1 MKLIITADNRLHF
14 RAIGSVE
21 PQHWKNRSE
30 EKLVVEIRGDDDSLI
45 AIDSG
50 TLKVALKATK
60 ETEEI
65 LARCTSFTAASN
77 VHTGWLNLNTD
88 ECNALTNSEVLIEVS
103 WEVGG
108 HEVVSDD
115 AKVWIIARTVTGD
128 EASPVTTS
136 ALVTAEWLATHLLA
150 SAAFT
155 WTPNTTTGTLT
166 ISPNFASEA
175 QAEAGTNDTLLMNP
189 LRVAQ
194 AIAALAS
201 TGSGAWADITGKPS
215 NLCLV
220 TNSEDGLFV
229 EFRDLSGTLI
239 TKVLRVAE

>member
-50 TLKVALKATK
+50 TLKVALKDTK

-65 LARCTSFTAASN
+65 LAQCTSFTAASN
-77 VHTGWLNLNTD
+77 IHTGWLNLNTD

-103 WEVGG
+103 WEVSG

-128 EASPVTTS
+128 EASPTS
-136 ALVTAEWLATHLLA
+136 TAALVTAEWLTDHILVSGA
-150 SAAFT
+150 
-155 WTPNTTTGTLT
+155 LT
-166 ISPNFASEA
+166 ITADSNAGTVTIAPVIAS
-175 QAEAGTNDTLLMNP
+175 QAEAEAGSISTKLMTP
-189 LRVAQ
+189 ERTAQ
-194 AIAALAS
+194 AIAALG
-201 TGSGAWADITGKPS
+201 GSGGAPLYAAGFLTFTAS
-215 NLCLV
+215 NGN
-220 TNSEDGLFV
+220 TYE
-229 EFRDLSGTLI
+229 
-239 TKVLRVAE
+239 VAAVPVA